1 MRWLVATATAALL
14 TSGAQ
19 AQTRERTDAEPLEP
33 YKIILVGDST
43 MAPHS
48 GWGGAFCA
56 TLFSRR
62 ERSSHGCRIG
72 ELPMPRMWW
81 TPAFF

>member
-1 MRWLVATATAALL
+1 MHWIATGVMAAALA
-14 TSGAQ
+14 TGAQ
-19 AQTRERTDAEPLEP
+19 ERERSDAPRLSL

-56 TLFSRR
+56 HHVK
-62 ERSSHGCRIG
+62 SSV
-72 ELPMPRMWW
+72 
-81 TPAFF
+81 AA

>member
-1 MRWLVATATAALL
+1 MRRLVVTAIVALL
-14 TSGAQ
+14 ASGAQ
-19 AQTRERTDAEPLEP
+19 AQTRERTDAPPLEP

-56 TLFSRR
+56 R
-62 ERSSHGCRIG
+62 HV
-72 ELPMPRMWW
+72 
-81 TPAFF
+81 